1 MGGLGLELENKNIV
15 FALTGCF
22 YHIFNMLEP
31 MEQIKKLGGNIIP
44 VMSFNAFHLNTKL
57 GNGEVFTR
65 RIEEITNR
73 KIICSIQEAEELGL
87 HNSMDILVIA
97 PASRKHHRKISKWYN
112 RYPRFNGSKI
122 YFAQQSQY
130 CDWHCYK

>member
-31 MEQIKKLGGNIIP
+31 MEQIKKMGGNIIP

-65 RIEEITNR
+65 RIEEITNK

-97 PASRKHHRKISKWYN
+97 PSSREYYCKISKWYN
-112 RYPRFNGSKI
+112 RYAGFNGS
-122 YFAQQSQY
+122 
-130 CDWHCYK
+130 